1 MQHLTTLL
9 PDVATSCVERAVQMH
24 ATFSSFSTLVDVYVS
39 QAPGTQMQQVDLLR
53 ML

>member
-1 MQHLTTLL
+1 MLRQYR
-9 PDVATSCVERAVQMH
+9 VEQDDQMH

-39 QAPGTQMQQVDLLR
+39 QAPGTQQVDLLR